1 MDYIW
6 TPWRYQYMK
15 QAESNKLPECI
26 FCDAANRKDDHETL
40 VAYRGKKVFIILN
53 RYPYTSGHVMIVPYA
68 HVGDLASADPEAL
81 AEMMHLAQRVEG
93 AFRANYK
100 PDGMNVGMNI
110 GRAGGAGV
118 VGHIHLHVLPALV
131 RRFQFHDRRRRNAR
145 ASRRPQH
152 DVHSSSRIS
161 HVRPRRIPVNLAL
174 TEDQQLLQKSV
185 REFAESEVKP
195 LARENDETGKFPRE
209 LFRKAAEL
217 GLTGVAIPESEGG
230 AGFDH
235 VSYTIV
241 IEEISRACASTGVI
255 LSVQNS
261 LYCDPIHRLG
271 TVEQKQKFLLPFAR
285 GEKIGCYAL
294 TEPQAGSN
302 AAALQTK
309 AVKQGDK
316 YIINGTKAWITNGG
330 AADAAIV
337 YVNTDPPKGEKG
349 ITALIVEKGTPGFKV
364 GKEEKKLGINATA
377 CSELVFTD
385 CEVPESN
392 RIGSEGEGYK
402 VALSTLDGGRI
413 GIAAQACGIAQGAF
427 EAALEYSKQRMAFGH
442 PISQFQAIQF
452 MLADMSTELDAAR
465 LLIRKAAWK
474 QDTGARFSMDAAI
487 AKLFASEMSTRVTH
501 KAIQIHGGNG
511 YSREYPVERNYRDA
525 RITEIYE
532 GTSEIQRL
540 VISSWVL
547 KQ

>member
-1 MDYIW
+1 
-6 TPWRYQYMK
+6 
-15 QAESNKLPECI
+15 
-26 FCDAANRKDDHETL
+26 
-40 VAYRGKKVFIILN
+40 
-53 RYPYTSGHVMIVPYA
+53 
-68 HVGDLASADPEAL
+68 
-81 AEMMHLAQRVEG
+81 
-93 AFRANYK
+93 
-100 PDGMNVGMNI
+100 
-110 GRAGGAGV
+110 
-118 VGHIHLHVLPALV
+118 
-131 RRFQFHDRRRRNAR
+131 
-145 ASRRPQH
+145 
-152 DVHSSSRIS
+152 
-161 HVRPRRIPVNLAL
+161 VNLAL

-271 TVEQKQKFLLPFAR
+271 TVEQKQKFLLSFAR

-316 YIINGTKAWITNGG
+316 YVINGTKAWITNGG

-337 YVNTDPPKGEKG
+337 YVNTDPPKGEN
-349 ITALIVEKGTPGFKV
+349 
-364 GKEEKKLGINATA
+364 GINATA

-392 RIGSEGEGYK
+392 RIGAEGEGYK

-452 MLADMSTELDAAR
+452 MLADMSTEIDAAR